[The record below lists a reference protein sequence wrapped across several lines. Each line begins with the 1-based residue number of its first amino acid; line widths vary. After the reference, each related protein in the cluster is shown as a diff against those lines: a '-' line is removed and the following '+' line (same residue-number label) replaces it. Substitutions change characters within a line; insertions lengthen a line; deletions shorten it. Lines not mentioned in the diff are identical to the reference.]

1 MKESDRIAACAEN
14 LRRLGIEVDEG
25 PDYLRVHPG
34 APQGTWLPTYEDHRI
49 AMAFSL
55 IGTRDAGD
63 ARGPGRRQQDLSRS
77 SSSCWP
83 ATGAT
88 VIMGES

>member
-55 IGTRDAGD
+55 IGTHDAVMLED
-63 ARGPGRRQQDLSRS
+63 PGVVSKTCPDFFEL
-77 SSSCWP
+77 WK